1 VSVTGGWTM
10 FAVIPYPA
18 SSAAADIV

>member
-10 FAVIPYPA
+10 FAVIPNGA
-18 SSAAADIV
+18 SSAAADNV